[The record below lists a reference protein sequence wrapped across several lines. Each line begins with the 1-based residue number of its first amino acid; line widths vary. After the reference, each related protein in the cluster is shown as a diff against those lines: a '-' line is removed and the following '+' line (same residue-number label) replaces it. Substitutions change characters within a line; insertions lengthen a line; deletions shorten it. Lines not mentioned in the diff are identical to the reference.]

1 MQRDEVLHVCRAV
14 ASHLGVVRLLA
25 LGSQAI
31 HVLLE
36 PEDVPEQVVGSV
48 ELDLVVLDALP
59 GQGDLAQQISGA
71 IGEGSDFHVTHG
83 YYPDGMTLDEAVLP
97 AGWEGRLRSLNVHR
111 LSLPEAPATLYAP
124 ELADLC
130 ASKLAANRSKD
141 RAFTKVVVAEGLVDA
156 NEVLERC
163 KLLPAGPAREVA
175 VATAQRI
182 ADGTSTDLTADEQLH
197 APTVESPSSL
207 PSRVFLQARR
217 GDETAG

>member
-1 MQRDEVLHVCRAV
+1 MTRCSTFAAR
-14 ASHLGVVRLLA
+14 
-25 LGSQAI
+25 
-31 HVLLE
+31 
-36 PEDVPEQVVGSV
+36 
-48 ELDLVVLDALP
+48 
-59 GQGDLAQQISGA
+59 
-71 IGEGSDFHVTHG
+71 

-97 AGWEGRLRSLNVHR
+97 AGWEGRLRSLNVQR
-111 LSLPEAPATLYAP
+111 VSLPEAPATLYAP

-141 RAFTKVVVAEGLVDA
+141 RAFAKVVVAERLVDA

-197 APTVESPSSL
+197 APTVERPSNL
-207 PSRVFLQARR
+207 PSRAFLQARP
-217 GDETAG
+217 GDDT

>member
-14 ASHLGVVRLLA
+14 ADHLGVVRLLA

-36 PEDVPEQVVGSV
+36 PGEVPEQVAGSV
-48 ELDLVVLDALP
+48 ELDVVVLDVLP

-97 AGWEGRLRSLNVHR
+97 VGWEGRLRSLNVHR
-111 LSLPEAPATLYAP
+111 VRFPEAPATLYAP

-141 RAFTKVVVAEGLVDA
+141 RAFTKAVVAAGLVAAD
-156 NEVLERC
+156 EVLERC
-163 KLLPAGPAREVA
+163 RMLPAGPARDVA
-175 VATAQRI
+175 VATATRI
-182 ADGTSTDLTADEQLH
+182 VDGTSTDLTEDEQRH
-197 APTVESPSSL
+197 APTVERPRNL

-217 GDETAG
+217 GDNSAG

>member
-14 ASHLGVVRLLA
+14 TSHLGFARLLA

-36 PEDVPEQVVGSV
+36 PDEVPEQVMGSV
-48 ELDLVVLDALP
+48 ELDVVVLDALP

-97 AGWEGRLRSLNVHR
+97 VGWEGRLRSLDVHR
-111 LSLPEAPATLYAP
+111 VSLPEAPATLYAP

-141 RAFTKVVVAEGLVDA
+141 RAFTKVVVVEGLVHAD
-156 NEVLERC
+156 EVLERC
-163 KLLPAGPAREVA
+163 KMLPAGPAREVA
-175 VATAQRI
+175 VAAAEGI
-182 ADGTSTDLTADEQLH
+182 ADGTATDLTEDEQRH
-197 APTVESPSSL
+197 APSVESSSDR
-207 PSRVFLQARR
+207 PSRVSLQARR
-217 GDETAG
+217 GDNTAG